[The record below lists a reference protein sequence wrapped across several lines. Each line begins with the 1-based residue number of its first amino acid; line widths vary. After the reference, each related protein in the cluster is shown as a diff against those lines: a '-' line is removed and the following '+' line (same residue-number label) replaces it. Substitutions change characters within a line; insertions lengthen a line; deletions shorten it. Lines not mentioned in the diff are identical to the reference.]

1 MVDHSQLTE
10 PVKHVVDAVA
20 AVTALGTITTLL
32 PPIAALL
39 TIFWTFVRIY
49 DRFFSKTKRPTN
61 TLQD

>member
-10 PVKHVVDAVA
+10 PVKHVVDTVA

-32 PPIAALL
+32 PPLAALL

-49 DRFFSKTKRPTN
+49 DRFFSKNKRPTN
-61 TLQD
+61 TSQD

>member
-10 PVKHVVDAVA
+10 PVKHAVDAVA
-20 AVTALGTITTLL
+20 AATALGTITTFL

-49 DRFFSKTKRPTN
+49 DRFISNKKKPT
-61 TLQD
+61 TTSQD

>member
-10 PVKHVVDAVA
+10 PVKHAVDVVSA
-20 AVTALGTITTLL
+20 ATALGAITTLL

-49 DRFFSKTKRPTN
+49 DRFISNKKKPT
-61 TLQD
+61 TTSQD